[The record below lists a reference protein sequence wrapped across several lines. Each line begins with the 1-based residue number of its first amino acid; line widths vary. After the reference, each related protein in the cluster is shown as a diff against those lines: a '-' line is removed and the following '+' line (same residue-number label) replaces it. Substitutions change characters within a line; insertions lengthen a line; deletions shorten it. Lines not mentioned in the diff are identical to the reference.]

1 MGQAEDLFTS
11 GISDFFFTEFGAF
24 GESLAGCNVHE
35 LVHSAKGRGV
45 LGSGERGADAKS
57 IDLGSSGKQIGDD
70 EFVEV
75 TAGEDASF
83 RESRLIKAAAHL
95 AGQVHE
101 IATVQADTFRA

>member
-1 MGQAEDLFTS
+1 MPKRAPAFTFDVPMQPPTYAARREHTSLGPMSATSAELDDAS
-11 GISDFFFTEFGAF
+11 S
-24 GESLAGCNVHE
+24 S
-35 LVHSAKGRGV
+35 GRGDH
-45 LGSGERGADAKS
+45 DAKS

>member
-1 MGQAEDLFTS
+1 MGQAEDLFAS

-35 LVHSAKGRGV
+35 LVHSPKGRGV

-75 TAGEDASF
+75 TAGEDEF
-83 RESRLIKAAAHL
+83 P
-95 AGQVHE
+95 
-101 IATVQADTFRA
+101 